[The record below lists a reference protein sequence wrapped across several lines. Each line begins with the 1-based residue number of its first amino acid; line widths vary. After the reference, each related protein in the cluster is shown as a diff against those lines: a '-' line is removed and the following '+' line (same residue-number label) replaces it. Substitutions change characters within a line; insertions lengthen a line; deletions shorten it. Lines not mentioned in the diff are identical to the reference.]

1 MAQPTYKGRR
11 LPLNDWEGDDS
22 TPGAGG
28 RYVTCM
34 DTAAGRMV
42 YYATNGRVDHDG
54 RYYRAHVIPADP
66 NGVNFGQMDDAVHR
80 VHANLDIAY
89 RDDWTRAEATAWL
102 KGGRGLIVTG
112 RYDTIPRAYRHQA
125 SGTFMHAMFVS
136 HFDRTGRAMRL
147 YDPLDP
153 RTDLYGRHVPSSIL
167 WPFLQSSGGLAGF
180 VPLHP
185 LRLS

>member
-1 MAQPTYKGRR
+1 MAQPTFRGRR

-42 YYATNGRVDHDG
+42 YYATNGRVNHDG
-54 RYYRAHVIPADP
+54 KYYRAHVVPPDP
-66 NGVNFGQMDDAVHR
+66 NGVNFPQMDDAVKR
-80 VHANLDIAY
+80 VNANLDIVY
-89 RDDWTRAEATAWL
+89 HSNWTRAQVTAWL
-102 KGGRGLIVTG
+102 KRGQGLIIAG

-125 SGTFMHAMFVS
+125 SATFMHAVFVS
-136 HFDRTGRAMRL
+136 HFNRAGTGMRY
-147 YDPLDP
+147 YDPLNP
-153 RTDLYGRHVPSSIL
+153 KTHEYGEHVPTSIL
-167 WPFLQSSGGLAGF
+167 WPFLESSGGLAGF

-185 LRLS
+185 LRI